1 MTTKINTEIN
11 TVIDTEPSN
20 NMTFIISD
28 SKKAIKFTTIINQL
42 KQFTSNIL
50 IHLKP
55 EGFYIQC
62 LDDSHCCLFE
72 CELDP
77 SWFEEYSFEYAKTIG
92 ISLSTFYKVLNARQ
106 ESQSIELVLDEENE
120 DIVFV
125 NFIKGANG
133 HFDKYFELSLIN
145 IESDCMNVTPP
156 ETLVDLTIETKTFC
170 DMINQFMIFDDVLLI
185 TFTEEK
191 IGLIASG
198 SDGKMRTEINID
210 DVKEY
215 LIAEKIELKQSYS
228 LRYINMM
235 CHFNKLSSELYMGFS
250 DEMPMLMKY
259 DLGENSHASFHL
271 APKITD
277 EQDE

>member
-1 MTTKINTEIN
+1 MNSEMNTK
-11 TVIDTEPSN
+11 
-20 NMTFIISD
+20 MKFIIGD
-28 SKKAIKFTTIINQL
+28 PKKAIKFTTIINHL

-72 CELDP
+72 CELEP
-77 SWFEEYSFEYAKTIG
+77 TWFEEYSFEYTKTIG

-106 ESQSIELVLDEENE
+106 EKQSIELVLDEENE

-125 NFIKGANG
+125 NFING
-133 HFDKYFELSLIN
+133 GNGNFDKYFELSLIN
-145 IESDCMNVTPP
+145 IESECMNVTPP

-170 DMINQFMIFDDVLLI
+170 DMINQFMIFDDVLMI

-191 IGLIASG
+191 IGLTASG
-198 SDGKMRTEINID
+198 SEGKMRTEINID

-215 LIAEKIELKQSYS
+215 QIAEKIDLKQSYS
-228 LRYINMM
+228 LRYINLM
-235 CHFNKLSSELYMGFS
+235 CNFNKLSSELYMGFS
-250 DEMPMLMKY
+250 DAMPMLMKY

>member
-1 MTTKINTEIN
+1 MAS
-11 TVIDTEPSN
+11 SN
-20 NMTFIISD
+20 MKFIISD
-28 SKKAIKFTTIINQL
+28 SKKALKFTTIINHL
-42 KQFTSNIL
+42 KQFTSNLL

-55 EGFYIQC
+55 EGLYIQC

-77 SWFEEYSFEYAKTIG
+77 SWFEEYSFEYTKAIG
-92 ISLSTFYKVLNARQ
+92 ISLSTFYKVLNVRQ
-106 ESQSIELVLDEENE
+106 ETQSIELTLDEENE
-120 DIVFV
+120 DVVCI
-125 NFIKGANG
+125 NFIKGSNG

-145 IESDCMNVTPP
+145 IESESMNVTQP

-170 DMINQFMIFDDVLLI
+170 DMINQFMIFDDILMI

-198 SDGKMRTEINID
+198 SEGKMRTEINID

-215 LIAEKIELKQSYS
+215 QVAEKIELKQSYS

-235 CHFNKLSSELYMGFS
+235 CHFNKLSAELYMGFS
-250 DEMPMLMKY
+250 DDMPMLMKY

-277 EQDE
+277 AEDE

>member
-1 MTTKINTEIN
+1 MTTTE
-11 TVIDTEPSN
+11 TTTESKTE
-20 NMTFIISD
+20 MRFIIGD
-28 SKKAIKFTTIINQL
+28 SKKAIKFTTIINHL

-50 IHLKP
+50 IHLKS

-92 ISLSTFYKVLNARQ
+92 ISLSTFYKVLYARQ
-106 ESQSIELVLDEENE
+106 ESQSIELVIDEENE

-125 NFIKGANG
+125 NFIKGTNG
-133 HFDKYFELSLIN
+133 SFDKYFELSLIN
-145 IESDCMNVTPP
+145 IEADCMNITPP

-170 DMINQFMIFDDVLLI
+170 DMINQFMIFDDILLI

-191 IGLIASG
+191 IELTASG

-215 LIAEKIELKQSYS
+215 QIAEKIELKQSYS

-235 CHFNKLSSELYMGFS
+235 CHFNKLSSQLYMGFS
-250 DEMPMLMKY
+250 DAMPMLMKY

-277 EQDE
+277 DQDE

>member
-1 MTTKINTEIN
+1 MTTETK
-11 TVIDTEPSN
+11 
-20 NMTFIISD
+20 FIIGD
-28 SKKAIKFTTIINQL
+28 PKKASKFTAIINHL

-55 EGFYIQC
+55 GGFYIQC

-77 SWFEEYSFEYAKTIG
+77 SWFEEYNFEYTKTIG
-92 ISLSTFYKVLNARQ
+92 ISLSTFYKVLNARH
-106 ESQSIELVLDEENE
+106 ETQSIELVLQEENQ
-120 DIVFV
+120 DNICI

-133 HFDKYFELSLIN
+133 YFDKYFELSLLN
-145 IESDCMNVTPP
+145 IEMDCMNVTPP

-170 DMINQFMIFDDVLLI
+170 DMVNQFMIFDDVLLI

-191 IGLIASG
+191 IGLTASG
-198 SDGKMRTEINID
+198 SEGKMRTEINID

-215 LIAEKIELKQSYS
+215 AIAEQVELKQSYS

-235 CHFNKLSSELYMGFS
+235 CHFNKLSSEIYMGFS
-250 DEMPMLMKY
+250 DAMPMLMKY

>member
-1 MTTKINTEIN
+1 MSTEMSTTETSTELK
-11 TVIDTEPSN
+11 
-20 NMTFIISD
+20 FIIGD
-28 SKKAIKFTTIINQL
+28 SKKSMKFTNIINHL
-42 KQFTSNIL
+42 KQFTSNVL
-50 IHLKP
+50 IHLRP
-55 EGFYIQC
+55 TGFYIQC

-72 CELDP
+72 CDLVP
-77 SWFEEYSFEYAKTIG
+77 SWFEKYSFEYEKTIG

-106 ESQSIELVLDEENE
+106 ESQSIELVINE
-120 DIVFV
+120 DNEDFVYV
-125 NFIKGANG
+125 NFIKGNNG
-133 HFDKYFELSLIN
+133 HFDKYFELPLIN
-145 IESDCMNVTPP
+145 IETDCMNVTPP

-170 DMINQFMIFDDVLLI
+170 DMINQFMIFDDVLII

-191 IGLIASG
+191 IGLTASG

-215 LIAEKIELKQSYS
+215 VIAEKIELKQSYS

-235 CHFNKLSSELYMGFS
+235 CHFNKLSNDLYLGFS
-250 DEMPMLMKY
+250 DAMPLLMKY

>member
-1 MTTKINTEIN
+1 MTTEIN
-11 TVIDTEPSN
+11 TVITTENSG
-20 NMTFIISD
+20 NMKFIISD
-28 SKKAIKFTTIINQL
+28 SKKAVKFTTIINHL

-77 SWFEEYSFEYAKTIG
+77 SWFEEYSFEYEKTIG

-106 ESQSIELVLDEENE
+106 ESQSIELVLDEEND
-120 DIVFV
+120 DIVCV

-133 HFDKYFELSLIN
+133 YFDKYFELSLIN
-145 IESDCMNVTPP
+145 IEMECMNVTPP
-156 ETLVDLTIETKTFC
+156 ETLVDLTMETKTFC
-170 DMINQFMIFDDVLLI
+170 DMINQFMIFDDVLMI

-191 IGLIASG
+191 IGLTASG

-210 DVKEY
+210 DVNEY
-215 LIAEKIELKQSYS
+215 VIAEKIELKQSYS

-235 CHFNKLSSELYMGFS
+235 CHFNKLSAELYMGFS
-250 DEMPMLMKY
+250 DDMPMLMKY